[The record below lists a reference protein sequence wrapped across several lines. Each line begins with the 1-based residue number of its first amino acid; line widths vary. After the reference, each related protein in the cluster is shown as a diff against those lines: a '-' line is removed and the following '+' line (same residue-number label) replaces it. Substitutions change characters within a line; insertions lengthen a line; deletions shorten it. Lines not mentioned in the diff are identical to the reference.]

1 MDEAEQAEYFSV
13 LAAILLLGELC
24 FVEDASGQALL
35 EDDSKHH
42 LSLLCSLLQVDEG
55 RFEAALLNPVIKAG
69 RELVSQARDVAQV
82 SASVE
87 ALCRAMYE
95 RMFGRLVDRL
105 NASISHSQSH
115 ALHAQSH
122 SAKAKPASA
131 ATFIGVLDIAGF
143 EIFTTNSLEQ
153 LAINYTNERLQQ
165 FFNHHMFVSEQAE
178 YEREDLPWTAVDY
191 GHDLQPTID
200 LLERTNPVGILPCLD
215 EACVL
220 PKSTDASFTGM
231 LASLWR
237 GRCDRFE
244 ASRFENDLR
253 FAVRHYAGR
262 VDYSTVGWIEKNKD
276 PLNENIARLLAS
288 GTNASLAALFSDY
301 SSTALDMDVRHRG
314 AAFRTV
320 VQRHRESL
328 AALMSQLLA
337 TRPHFVRCIVPNGT
351 KQPGT
356 IDAPLV
362 LHQLRCNGVLEGIR
376 ICRSGYPSRLA
387 FADFVRM
394 YGLLAES
401 EQSLDASRPSTS
413 STPLPGT
420 LSEAKIR
427 TKNLLDALAVP
438 PSAFAI
444 GKTRVFF
451 RAGQLSLLDEQRDR
465 RLSST
470 LRSLQAACRQ
480 ALAKRAQTALQRQQ
494 RSIESIQRAA
504 RALMQCRRSPWWCLF
519 QRIRPMLVIT
529 RADRRIG
536 ELQAEV
542 DRLVTERDS
551 LVQALRGELAV
562 ERERLFAGEIRM
574 RGLECEAQQVQRLLL
589 EATEQGNVLSESITA
604 LEGVIEGLKQQ
615 AAADASERDQV
626 IVELR
631 KELSAAQEAL
641 AKTGDNLKATS
652 SRLQEGERERERLIG
667 VEHALRT
674 RTAGLEGQVEE
685 LCRASQE
692 LAAKLCRAEQSLTS
706 LQEQVERDS
715 IEAEHQ
721 KRQRDVEHEHAL
733 KSLRAHLESEQQ
745 ARIDEAD
752 SARRKLQRELA
763 QTSLELD
770 EEHRASAALK
780 EHVRRLETDTK
791 ASQLESELRAQGNWK
806 RERERMEARAK
817 DLQRMLAEGQER
829 EEALHGQLGQS
840 AEVARLLRVKAADL
854 EDALVLVE
862 HQKRTMEGRL
872 ENAVEQSRESS
883 QWKQLQEKQLL
894 SAESRVE
901 GLEGRVSALEDERMA
916 LVERSQLADHLLKLA
931 QAELA
936 DECRRCE
943 ALRAEKVPSR
953 QPSSIAG

>member
-1 MDEAEQAEYFSV
+1 M
-13 LAAILLLGELC
+13 
-24 FVEDASGQALL
+24 
-35 EDDSKHH
+35 
-42 LSLLCSLLQVDEG
+42 QVDGEQ
-55 RFEAALLNPVIKAG
+55 FEAALLNPVIKAG
-69 RELVSQARDVAQV
+69 KELVSQARDVAQV

-95 RMFGRLVDRL
+95 RLFGRLVDRL
-105 NASISHSQSH
+105 NTSISHSRS
-115 ALHAQSH
+115 HAQSH
-122 SAKAKPASA
+122 LPKARSSSAT
-131 ATFIGVLDIAGF
+131 TFIGVLDIAGF

-178 YEREDLPWTAVDY
+178 YGREGLPWTAIDY

-200 LLERTNPVGILPCLD
+200 LLERTNPVGVLPCLD
-215 EACVL
+215 EACLL
-220 PKSTDASFTGM
+220 PKSTDTSFTGM
-231 LASLWR
+231 LTSLWR

-253 FAVRHYAGR
+253 FTVKHYAGR
-262 VDYSTVGWIEKNKD
+262 VDYVTAGWIEKNKD

-288 GTNASLAALFSDY
+288 SANVSIAALFSDY
-301 SSTALDMDVRHRG
+301 SSSALNMDVRHRG

-320 VQRHRESL
+320 AQKHRESL

-337 TRPHFVRCIVPNGT
+337 TRPHFVRCIVPNST
-351 KQPGT
+351 KQPGV

-401 EQSLDASRPSTS
+401 QQSLDASRPSSS

-420 LSEAKIR
+420 LSEAKSR
-427 TKNLLDALAVP
+427 TKNLLDALNVP
-438 PSAFAI
+438 PDAFAV

-465 RLSST
+465 RLSSV

-480 ALAKRAQTALQRQQ
+480 ALAKRAQTALQRQEH
-494 RSIESIQRAA
+494 SIKSIQRAA
-504 RALMQCRRSPWWCLF
+504 RELMQCRQSQWWCLF

-529 RADRRIG
+529 RADRRIV

-542 DRLVTERDS
+542 DKLVTERDS
-551 LVQALRGELAV
+551 LVLSLRGELAM
-562 ERERLFAGEIRM
+562 EREKLFAGEVRM
-574 RGLECEAQQVQRLLL
+574 RDLERELQQLQRLLL
-589 EATEQGNVLSESITA
+589 EATEQR
-604 LEGVIEGLKQQ
+604 
-615 AAADASERDQV
+615 DASNENIAELERAIEDLRHQAEADTRERDRA
-626 IVELR
+626 IVEL
-631 KELSAAQEAL
+631 KEALSAVQEAL
-641 AKTGDNLKATS
+641 AKAKDNLKITN

-667 VEHALRT
+667 VEHVLRA
-674 RTAGLEGQVEE
+674 RTVELEGQLEGLSRV
-685 LCRASQE
+685 SQE
-692 LAAKLCRAEQSLTS
+692 LTGKLCRAELSLTS

-715 IEAEHQ
+715 AEAEQQ
-721 KRQRDVEHEHAL
+721 KRQWDVEHEHAL
-733 KSLRAHLESEQQ
+733 KSLRAHVESEHQ
-745 ARIDEAD
+745 ACIDEID
-752 SARRKLQRELA
+752 SARRKLQRELSQA
-763 QTSLELD
+763 AFELD
-770 EEHRASAALK
+770 EERKASAALK
-780 EHVRRLETDTK
+780 EQVRRFETDTK
-791 ASQLESELRAQGNWK
+791 ASQLEGELRAQSNWK

-829 EEALHGQLGQS
+829 EETLHGQLGQS

-854 EDALVLVE
+854 EDALALVE
-862 HQKRTMEGRL
+862 HQKRAIEGRL
-872 ENAVEQSRESS
+872 ESAVEQLRESS
-883 QWKQLQEKQLL
+883 QRKQMHEKQLL

-901 GLEGRVSALEDERMA
+901 GLEGRVGALEDEK
-916 LVERSQLADHLLKLA
+916 LSLTERTQVADHLLKLS

-943 ALRAEKVPSR
+943 TLRAEKVFSGSCHLVGRSR
-953 QPSSIAG
+953 GSGQGTADATDRRRLCVFYGRRPCSL